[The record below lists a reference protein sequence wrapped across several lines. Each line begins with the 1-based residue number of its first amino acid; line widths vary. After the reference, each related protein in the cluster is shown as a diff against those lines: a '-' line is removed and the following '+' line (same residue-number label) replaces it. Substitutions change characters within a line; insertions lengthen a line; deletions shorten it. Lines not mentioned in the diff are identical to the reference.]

1 MDDSDKK
8 KLGKRG
14 LKRATRTV
22 DQLIEEHCHVKR
34 TPWLIMLF
42 MPAAAYA
49 MHVQRKFSALTD
61 IDKQRMVTIGK
72 NIKKRARVKSF
83 RAIKKALDA

>member
-1 MDDSDKK
+1 MDDADKK

-42 MPAAAYA
+42 MSASAYA
-49 MHVQRKFSALTD
+49 MHVQRKFSALPET
-61 IDKQRMVTIGK
+61 DKQRMVTIGK
-72 NIKKRARVKSF
+72 KIEKRAKVKAF
-83 RAIKKALDA
+83 RASKKGE